1 MQETCTNKY
10 FVCQLAQALQVIG
23 SPLETKKKKK
33 TYHFYSRLHTTATE
47 NIFTE
52 IMHLSADPSVTRDSL
67 HLPANR
73 EVRLI
78 LK

>member
-1 MQETCTNKY
+1 MYKQIFRMSTRPGTTGNR
-10 FVCQLAQALQVIG
+10 QSIRN
-23 SPLETKKKKK
+23 KKKKK